1 MSATPDPAV
10 TRVVLVVDDEPLV
23 RMYAAELFEDLGY
36 EVLEAEDGLDAIS
49 QLEANG
55 NVGLLFSDCRMPRM
69 SGPDLAAVV
78 SQRWPE
84 IRIVL
89 LSGYAH
95 PNPTRWPL
103 LDKPFTAGDL
113 SGMIGEARA

>member
-1 MSATPDPAV
+1 MPAELDPAAK
-10 TRVVLVVDDEPLV
+10 RVVLVVDDEPLV

-36 EVLEAEDGLDAIS
+36 EVLEAEDGLDAVA
-49 QLEANG
+49 QLETHDD
-55 NVGLLFSDCRMPRM
+55 VRLLFSDCRMPRM

-78 SQRWPE
+78 AHRWPE

-89 LSGYAH
+89 VSGYAH

-103 LDKPFTAGDL
+103 LDKPFTARDL
-113 SGMIGEARA
+113 RGIIDDARA

>member
-1 MSATPDPAV
+1 MPVKPEPAAK
-10 TRVVLVVDDEPLV
+10 RVVLVVDDEPLV

-36 EVLEAEDGLDAIS
+36 EVLEAEDGLDAIA
-49 QLEANG
+49 QLEARG
-55 NVGLLFSDCRMPRM
+55 DVSLLFSDCRMPRM

-78 SQRWPE
+78 SRRWPE
-84 IRIVL
+84 VRIL
-89 LSGYAH
+89 LVSGYAH

-113 SGMIGEARA
+113 GGMLADARA

>member
-1 MSATPDPAV
+1 
-10 TRVVLVVDDEPLV
+10 VLVVDDEPLV

-36 EVLEAEDGLDAIS
+36 EVLEAEDGLNAIA
-49 QLEANG
+49 QLETHAD
-55 NVGLLFSDCRMPRM
+55 VRLLFSDCRMPRM

-78 SQRWPE
+78 ALRWPD

-89 LSGYAH
+89 VSGYTH

-113 SGMIGEARA
+113 GRMLADGSA